1 MGHNPR
7 VDLCPISIKKMKKK
21 MENFW
26 RNGVS
31 GKMEKK
37 EGKNGQMAAGG
48 GWKWLAVVRW
58 VVGKWWVA
66 VVCGGFGL

>member
-7 VDLCPISIKKMKKK
+7 VDLCPISIKKMKK

-31 GKMEKK
+31 GKMEKN
-37 EGKNGQMAAGG
+37 GKNGQMAAGG
-48 GWKWLAVVRW
+48 GWKWPAVVRW
-58 VVGKWWVA
+58 VVGK
-66 VVCGGFGL
+66 